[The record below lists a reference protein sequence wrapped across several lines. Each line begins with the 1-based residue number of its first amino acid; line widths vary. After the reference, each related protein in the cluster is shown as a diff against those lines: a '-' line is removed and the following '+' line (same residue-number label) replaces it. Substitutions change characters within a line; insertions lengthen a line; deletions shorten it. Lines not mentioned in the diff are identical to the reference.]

1 MNEEAASS
9 EKGSFIS
16 RLIWIFV
23 SPKRLFEEI
32 RDGEVHWWQPWVWV
46 SLLNMLTTYVGLPIQ
61 TQLASLNPHDLTDEQ
76 LQQNLEALDKFG
88 FLGVI
93 STPVVILITGM
104 IIVAISYIVLS
115 VLADQARFKKYL
127 TAYFYASI
135 VASVGLV
142 LGTALTLSKGVENIR
157 SMQDAT
163 ASFGPA
169 LLVSA
174 DQKILH
180 SIMSN
185 LDLFDLWFFGLIGAS
200 VMTIFNL
207 TKRSAVLVVLPIW
220 LIYVLLTLVTTRLS
234 G

>member
-1 MNEEAASS
+1 MNEEAASG
-9 EKGSFIS
+9 EKGNFMS
-16 RLIWIFV
+16 RFIWIFV
-23 SPKRLFEEI
+23 SPKKLFEEI
-32 RDGEVHWWQPWVWV
+32 AEGEVHWWQPWVWV
-46 SLLNMLTTYVGLPIQ
+46 SLLNGVVAYISLPIQ
-61 TQLASLNPHDLTDEQ
+61 RQLASLNPNDLTAEQ

-93 STPVVILITGM
+93 STPVVVLVTGM
-104 IIVAISYIVLS
+104 IIVGISYIVLG
-115 VLADQARFKKYL
+115 VLADQAKFKKYL
-127 TAYFYASI
+127 TVYFYASI
-135 VASVGLV
+135 VASAGLL
-142 LGTALTLSKGVENIR
+142 LGTALTLSKGVESIR

-174 DQKILH
+174 DQKVLH

-185 LDLFDLWFFGLIGAS
+185 LDLFDLWFFGLVGAG
-200 VMTIFNL
+200 VMTIFSL